1 MKLVFAEERIQ
12 FLENEIQEI
21 SSWLDKRT
29 GIPQN
34 RLKEFI
40 SKISSNLSEISS
52 LQFRVEKTK
61 AEKAFDDKLSIR
73 EAELFRDELLLRAKI
88 NQNIAVSVTKNK
100 EPEVDVDS
108 YYFQSEEIRKL
119 ASDITQKIC
128 LLKYTEDLV

>member
-12 FLENEIQEI
+12 FLENEIKEI

-34 RLKEFI
+34 RLKELI

-52 LQFRVEKTK
+52 LQFKVEKTK
-61 AEKAFDDKLSIR
+61 VEKAFDEGRSIR
-73 EAELFRDELLLRAKI
+73 QAELFRDELLLRAKI
-88 NQNIAVSVTKNK
+88 NQNIAAAVVKN
-100 EPEVDVDS
+100 EDSEVDIDS

-119 ASDITQKIC
+119 SSDIAQKIC